1 MSHQQQ
7 QHLNEPVGPA
17 TYGVIQELNARV
29 VRLEKNI
36 IDLRD
41 AKVPPPAHFPS
52 RTHIVVLFISGF
64 TPSPSFSFIFP
75 PSHLFAQC
83 ENEKVSLAS
92 EQLEGDLLKKMASA
106 MTVAEKFAS
115 AGTI

>member
-17 TYGVIQELNARV
+17 TYSVIQQLNARV
-29 VRLEKNI
+29 AHLEKSI

-41 AKVPPPAHFPS
+41 AKVPPPHHFPT

-64 TPSPSFSFIFP
+64 TPFTFIFFLSP
-75 PSHLFAQC
+75 RLFTFAQC

-92 EQLEGDLLKKMASA
+92 EQLEGDLLKKMAD
-106 MTVAEKFAS
+106 
-115 AGTI
+115 GRCDDGG